1 MSAWS
6 SDAIAL
12 SARKFGENDAIL
24 DVLTPDK
31 GRASGLVY
39 GGTGK
44 TKRAILEQGTR
55 LHVAWKSRNDEQL
68 GHFETLESRTRGP
81 ADLMDD
87 PAALAALSSTA
98 SLLVATTPE
107 RSQCYGL
114 YEATEILLD
123 ALADTANWPALYIRW
138 EMGLLAEMGFGL
150 DFSKC
155 AMTGSMEDLAWVSPK
170 TGRAACRTAGEP
182 YSDKLLVLPSFL
194 LGGQNKPASGDVAD
208 GFALTGHFITRELLD
223 PVRKTMPEAR
233 ARLIFSLGKT
243 GRL

>member
-39 GGTGK
+39 GGAGK
-44 TKRAILEQGTR
+44 TKRAMLEPGTR
-55 LHVAWKSRNDEQL
+55 LHVAWKSRNDDEL
-68 GHFETLESRTRGP
+68 GHFETLEPRSRGP

-87 PAALAALSSTA
+87 PAALNALSSTA

-107 RSQCYGL
+107 RSQCFGL

-123 ALADTANWPALYIRW
+123 ALSDTTAWPALYIRW

-182 YSDKLLVLPSFL
+182 FADKLLVLPAFL
-194 LGGQNKPASGDVAD
+194 LGAQNKPQSGDVAD

-223 PVRKTMPEAR
+223 PARKTMPEAR
-233 ARLIFSLGKT
+233 ARLIFALGKSA
-243 GRL
+243 RL

>member
-1 MSAWS
+1 MSSWS
-6 SDAIAL
+6 SNAIAL

-39 GGTGK
+39 GGAGK
-44 TKRAILEQGTR
+44 TKRAMLEPGSR
-55 LHVAWKSRNDEQL
+55 LHVAWKSRNDDEL
-68 GHFETLESRTRGP
+68 GHFETLEGRSRGP

-87 PAALAALSSTA
+87 AAALNALSSTA

-107 RSQCYGL
+107 RSQCYAL

-123 ALADTANWPALYIRW
+123 ALGDTVAWPALYIRW

-182 YSDKLLVLPSFL
+182 FADKLLVLPPFL
-194 LGGQNKPASGDVAD
+194 LGAQNKPASGDVAD
-208 GFALTGHFITRELLD
+208 GFALMGHFITRELLD

-233 ARLIFSLGKT
+233 ARLIFSLGKS

>member
-1 MSAWS
+1 MSTWS

-39 GGTGK
+39 GGAGK
-44 TKRAILEQGTR
+44 TKRALLEPGTR
-55 LHVAWKSRNDEQL
+55 LHVAWKARNDDEL
-68 GHFETLESRTRGP
+68 GHFETLEPRSGGP

-87 PAALAALSSTA
+87 AAALNALSSTA

-107 RSQCYGL
+107 RSQCFGL
-114 YEATEILLD
+114 YEATEVLLD
-123 ALADTANWPALYIRW
+123 SLNDTTAWPAVYIRW

-182 YSDKLLVLPSFL
+182 FADKLLVLPSFL
-194 LGGQNKPASGDVAD
+194 LGGQNKPESGDVAD

-233 ARLIFSLGKT
+233 ARLIFALGKS